1 MMTASDPLALFQ
13 TWYEQARGTPGLDK
27 PHAMALAT
35 VSADGR
41 PSCRVV
47 LLSSYDERGFVF
59 HTNYESRKG
68 ADIAH
73 NPWVALT
80 FWWDPLGY
88 QVRIEGRAEKTG
100 AEESDAYFARR
111 PRGHQ
116 LSAWV
121 SAQSQP
127 IADYAELLKRMRHL
141 EQEFAG
147 RPVPRPPHW
156 GGYRVVPQ
164 SFEFWESR
172 EDRLHARIHYERT
185 TSGGWQWRWLAP

>member
-1 MMTASDPLALFQ
+1 MTAFDPLAQFQ
-13 TWYEQARGTPGLDK
+13 QWYEEARRASGIDK

-35 VSADGR
+35 VGADGK

-68 ADIAH
+68 KDIAG

-80 FWWDPLGY
+80 FWWDALGY
-88 QVRIEGRAEKTG
+88 QVRIEGRAEKTS

-111 PRGHQ
+111 PRGNQ
-116 LSAWV
+116 LSAWASEQSRLIV
-121 SAQSQP
+121 S
-127 IADYAELLKRMRHL
+127 YAELLERMRRL
-141 EQEFAG
+141 EKEFAG
-147 RPVPRPPHW
+147 RPVTRPPHW

-164 SFEFWESR
+164 RFEFWESR
-172 EDRLHARIHYERT
+172 GDRLHERICYERT
-185 TSGGWQWRWLAP
+185 EAGGWRMWLLAP